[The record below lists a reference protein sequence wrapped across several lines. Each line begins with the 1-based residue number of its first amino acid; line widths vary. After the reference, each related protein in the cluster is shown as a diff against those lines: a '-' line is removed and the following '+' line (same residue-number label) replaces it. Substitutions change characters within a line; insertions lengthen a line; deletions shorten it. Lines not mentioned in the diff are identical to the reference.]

1 MKITNEQL
9 KEIIKEELE
18 SSLYDEAL
26 DPRLGLD
33 TGIGQGSFTKA
44 KPLERII
51 NARRELELAIKSM
64 EKDGDAFKKTDS
76 SKDSFAVRTAL
87 GEALE
92 ILEQASKTEYFKGF

>member
-1 MKITNEQL
+1 MKISNKQL
-9 KEIIKEELE
+9 KKIIQEELE
-18 SSLYDEAL
+18 NTLEEEL
-26 DPRLGLD
+26 DSRLGLD

-44 KPLERII
+44 DPLERII

-64 EKDGDAFKKTDS
+64 EKDGDAFRRTDS
-76 SKDSFAVRTAL
+76 SKDSFAVRAAL